1 MLHCIAD
8 VSETTKVLD
17 RPVKKDPGNSYYRA
31 LTRNMI
37 LVVLI
42 VSFTPLV
49 LVSGI
54 ILYEFQQSYRE
65 KVYAHLGEVVEKHR
79 QRIDSFLTERLGN
92 LRFISNTFTFEEL
105 SKESFLQDT
114 LVALQQG
121 YEPVFVDVGVV
132 NERGVQVSYAG
143 PFKLGN
149 ALYAEADWFKKAIA
163 NDYFISDV
171 FLGLRGLPH
180 FIITVRNNYEGKP
193 WILRATVDF
202 VAFNNLVERIRI
214 GQTGFAFILN
224 RDGEFQTKP
233 RMELASRKGP
243 YRDFLG
249 ISEDK
254 GDGVHTVRKEDAS
267 GSDSIYVAAFLKQGD
282 WLLVYQQLASDAFSE
297 LWRARSIALAIFL
310 LGGIGIVAMAFFLS
324 RRMVNRIASSERE
337 KEAADEQVIETGK
350 LAAIGE
356 LAAGIAHE
364 INNPVAIMVEE
375 AGWIGDLLEEED
387 LKNSS
392 NREEFRRALKQIHTQ
407 GHRCK
412 EITHKLLSFARRTDS
427 KVKEIQVNDTI
438 RDVAALS
445 EQRAKFSNVGIEADL
460 QEDLPLM
467 KGSETEMQQ
476 VFLNLI
482 NNAIDAMD
490 KKGGKIKITSRM
502 QESGPHGPAILID
515 VVDNGAG
522 IPKANMG
529 RIFDPFFTTKPVGKG
544 TGLGL
549 SICFGII
556 NKMGGEISVES
567 TVGVGTAFHIRVPI
581 SLNSAGGEMASDV
594 DLRQKGA
601 SL

>member
-1 MLHCIAD
+1 MD
-8 VSETTKVLD
+8 QS
-17 RPVKKDPGNSYYRA
+17 VKKDPSNSYYRA
-31 LTRNMI
+31 LTRNMV

-54 ILYEFQQSYRE
+54 ILYEFEISYKE
-65 KVYAHLGEVVEKHR
+65 KVYAHLAEVVEKHR

-92 LRFISNTFTFEEL
+92 IRFISNTFSFEEL
-105 SKESFLQDT
+105 SEESFLQDT
-114 LVALQQG
+114 LAALQQG

-132 NERGVQVSYAG
+132 NERGVQVAYAG

-163 NDYFISDV
+163 SEYFVSDV

-180 FIITVRNNYEGKP
+180 FIITVRNNWEGRP

-202 VAFNNLVERIRI
+202 VAFNTLVERIRI

-224 RDGEFQTKP
+224 RSGEFQTKP
-233 RMELASRKGP
+233 LLEIASRRGP

-254 GDGVHTVRKEDAS
+254 GNGVHIVQKEDDS
-267 GSDSIYVAAFLKQGD
+267 GSDSIYVAGFLKEGD
-282 WLLVYQQLASDAFSE
+282 WLLVYQQLASDAFSD
-297 LWRARSIALAIFL
+297 LQRARYIALAIFL
-310 LGGIGIVAMAFFLS
+310 LGGIGILAMAFFLS
-324 RRMVNRIASSERE
+324 RRMVNRIALSERE

-375 AGWIGDLLEEED
+375 AGWIGDLLDEDD
-387 LKNSS
+387 LKSS
-392 NREEFRRALKQIHTQ
+392 ANREEFRRALKQIHTQ

-427 KVKEIQVNDTI
+427 KIREIQVNDTI
-438 RDVAALS
+438 REVAALS
-445 EQRAKFSNVGIEADL
+445 EQRAKFSNVVIETDL

-476 VFLNLI
+476 IFLNLI
-482 NNAIDAMD
+482 NNAIDAID

-502 QESGPHGPAILID
+502 QEAGPNAPAILID

-567 TVGVGTAFHIRVPI
+567 TVGVGTAFHIRVPAP
-581 SLNSAGGEMASDV
+581 SHSAGEGLPAGV
-594 DLRQKGA
+594 DSQSLKGA

>member
-1 MLHCIAD
+1 M
-8 VSETTKVLD
+8 V
-17 RPVKKDPGNSYYRA
+17 
-31 LTRNMI
+31 

-54 ILYEFQQSYRE
+54 ILYEFEISYKE
-65 KVYAHLGEVVEKHR
+65 KVYAHLAEVVEKHR

-92 LRFISNTFTFEEL
+92 IRFISNTFSFEEL
-105 SKESFLQDT
+105 SEESFLQDT
-114 LVALQQG
+114 LAALQQG

-132 NERGVQVSYAG
+132 NERGVQVAYAG

-163 NDYFISDV
+163 SEYFVSDV

-180 FIITVRNNYEGKP
+180 FIITVRNNWEGRP

-202 VAFNNLVERIRI
+202 VAFNTLVERIRI

-224 RDGEFQTKP
+224 RSGEFQTKP
-233 RMELASRKGP
+233 LLEIASRRGP

-254 GDGVHTVRKEDAS
+254 GNGVHIVQKEDDS
-267 GSDSIYVAAFLKQGD
+267 GSDSIYVAGFLKEGD
-282 WLLVYQQLASDAFSE
+282 WLLVYQQLASDAFSD
-297 LWRARSIALAIFL
+297 LQRARYIALAIFL
-310 LGGIGIVAMAFFLS
+310 LGGIGILAMAFFLS
-324 RRMVNRIASSERE
+324 RRMVNRIALSERE

-375 AGWIGDLLEEED
+375 AGWIGDLLDEDD
-387 LKNSS
+387 LKSS
-392 NREEFRRALKQIHTQ
+392 ANREEFRRALKQIHTQ

-427 KVKEIQVNDTI
+427 KIREIQVNDTI
-438 RDVAALS
+438 REVAALS
-445 EQRAKFSNVGIEADL
+445 EQRAKFSNVVIETDL

-476 VFLNLI
+476 IFLNLI
-482 NNAIDAMD
+482 NNAIDAID

-502 QESGPHGPAILID
+502 QEAGPNAPAILID

-567 TVGVGTAFHIRVPI
+567 TVGVGTAFHIRVPAP
-581 SLNSAGGEMASDV
+581 SHSAGEGLPAGV
-594 DLRQKGA
+594 DSQSLKGA

>member
-1 MLHCIAD
+1 MDQH
-8 VSETTKVLD
+8 
-17 RPVKKDPGNSYYRA
+17 VKKDPGNSYYRA

-54 ILYEFQQSYRE
+54 ILYEFQKSYRE
-65 KVYAHLGEVVEKHR
+65 KVYAHLAEVVEKHR

-92 LRFISNTFTFEEL
+92 IRFISNTFSFEEL

-132 NERGVQVSYAG
+132 NERGVQVAYAG

-163 NDYFISDV
+163 SEYFVSDV

-180 FIITVRNNYEGKP
+180 FIITVRNNHEGRP

-202 VAFNNLVERIRI
+202 VAFNTLVERIRI

-224 RDGEFQTKP
+224 RNGEFQTKP
-233 RMELASRKGP
+233 LFEIASRRGP

-254 GDGVHTVRKEDAS
+254 GEGVHIVRKGDES
-267 GSDSIYVAAFLKQGD
+267 GSDSIYVAGFLKEGD
-282 WLLVYQQLASDAFSE
+282 WLLVYQQLASDAFSD
-297 LWRARSIALAIFL
+297 LWRARSIALIIFL

-324 RRMVNRIASSERE
+324 RRMVNRIALSERE
-337 KEAADEQVIETGK
+337 KEVADEQVIETGK

-375 AGWIGDLLEEED
+375 AGWIGDLLEEDD
-387 LKNSS
+387 LKSS
-392 NREEFRRALKQIHTQ
+392 PNLEEFRRALKQIHTQ

-427 KVKEIQVNDTI
+427 KVREIQVNDTI
-438 RDVAALS
+438 REVAALS
-445 EQRAKFSNVGIEADL
+445 EQRAKFSNVVIETDL

-467 KGSETEMQQ
+467 RASETEMQQ

-490 KKGGKIKITSRM
+490 KKGGKIKITTRM
-502 QESGPHGPAILID
+502 QESEVHGPAILID
-515 VVDNGAG
+515 VVDSGLG

-529 RIFDPFFTTKPVGKG
+529 RVFDPFFTTKPVGKG

-567 TVGVGTAFHIRVPI
+567 TVGAGTAFHIRVPI
-581 SLNSAGGEMASDV
+581 PHQSAGEGTPSDTV
-594 DLRQKGA
+594 SQQKGA